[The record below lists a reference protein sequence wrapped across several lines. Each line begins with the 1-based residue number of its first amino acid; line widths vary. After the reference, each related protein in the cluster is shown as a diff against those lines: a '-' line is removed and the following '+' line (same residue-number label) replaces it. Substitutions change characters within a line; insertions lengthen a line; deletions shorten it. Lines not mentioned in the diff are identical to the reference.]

1 MKIAY
6 ILFDGI
12 TLLDFIGFYDP
23 IKNIKTK
30 GFMENLNWHL
40 CATKKS
46 IMDSF
51 GLEIIVDK
59 IKPDLSVY
67 DMIVVPGGY
76 GTRELQHN
84 IEFIEWLRTGENV
97 DYIVSICTGSL
108 LIGSAGFL
116 KNKTATTNF
125 NEYKSLEKYCEKVA
139 QARIVDD
146 NNTITA
152 GAVASSLDLGLYVS
166 KKLIGK
172 EKTEEIRIGMD
183 YHPEKF
189 EIITIIS
196 TVSYEKPF
204 PRS

>member
-6 ILFDGI
+6 ILFDEI
-12 TLLDFIGFYDP
+12 TLLDLIGFYDP

-30 GFMENLNWHL
+30 GFMENLNWDL

-46 IMDSF
+46 IKDSF

-59 IKPDLSVY
+59 IKPDLSDY

-76 GTRELQHN
+76 GTRKLQYD
-84 IEFIEWLRTGENV
+84 IEFIDWLRTGENV
-97 DYIVSICTGSL
+97 DFIVSICTGSL
-108 LIGSAGFL
+108 LIGAAGFL

-125 NEYKSLEKYCEKVA
+125 NEYKSLEKYCERVA

-146 NNTITA
+146 DNIITA
-152 GAVASSLDLGLYVS
+152 GAVASSLDLGLYLAE
-166 KKLIGK
+166 KLIGK

-183 YHPEKF
+183 YHPNKF
-189 EIITIIS
+189 EIITVANKS
-196 TVSYEKPF
+196 NCDTG
-204 PRS
+204 R

>member
-6 ILFDGI
+6 ILFDEI

-30 GFMENLNWHL
+30 GFMENLNWDL

-46 IMDSF
+46 IKDSF

-59 IKPDLSVY
+59 IKPDLSDY

-84 IEFIEWLRTGENV
+84 TEFIEWLRTGKNV

-125 NEYKSLEKYCEKVA
+125 NEYKSLEKYCEKVV
-139 QARIVDD
+139 QTRIVDD

-152 GAVASSLDLGLYVS
+152 GAVASSLDLGLYLS
-166 KKLIGK
+166 EKLIGK

-183 YHPEKF
+183 YHPKKN
-189 EIITIIS
+189 EIITVANTIYS
-196 TVSYEKPF
+196 KLGD
-204 PRS
+204 

>member
-6 ILFDGI
+6 IIFDGI

-23 IKNIKTK
+23 IKNIKAK
-30 GFMENLNWHL
+30 GFMENLNWDL

-46 IMDSF
+46 IKDSF

-59 IKPDLSVY
+59 IKPNLSNY
-67 DMIVVPGGY
+67 DMVVVPGGY
-76 GTRELQHN
+76 GTRKFQYN

-108 LIGSAGFL
+108 LIGAAGFL

-146 NNTITA
+146 NNIITA

-166 KKLIGK
+166 EKLIGK

-189 EIITIIS
+189 EIITIANK
-196 TVSYEKPF
+196 ELC
-204 PRS
+204 

>member
-6 ILFDGI
+6 ILFDEI

-30 GFMENLNWHL
+30 GFMKILNWDL

-46 IMDSF
+46 IKDSF

-59 IKPDLSVY
+59 IKPDLSDY

-76 GTRELQHN
+76 GTRELQYN
-84 IEFIEWLRTGENV
+84 TEFIDWLRTGDNV
-97 DYIVSICTGSL
+97 DYIVSVCTGSL
-108 LIGSAGFL
+108 LIGAAGFL

-125 NEYKSLEKYCEKVA
+125 NAYNSLEKYCKRVA

-152 GAVASSLDLGLYVS
+152 GAVASSLDLGLYICE
-166 KKLIGK
+166 KLIGK

-183 YHPEKF
+183 YQPEKF
-189 EIITIIS
+189 EIINVANNS
-196 TVSYEKPF
+196 NSK
-204 PRS
+204 

>member
-1 MKIAY
+1 
-6 ILFDGI
+6 
-12 TLLDFIGFYDP
+12 
-23 IKNIKTK
+23 
-30 GFMENLNWHL
+30 MENLNWDL
-40 CATKKS
+40 CSTKKS
-46 IMDSF
+46 IKDSF

-59 IKPDLSVY
+59 IKPELSDY

-76 GTRELQHN
+76 GTRKLQYN
-84 IEFIEWLRTGENV
+84 TEFIEWLRTGKNV
-97 DYIVSICTGSL
+97 DYIVSICTGSI

-116 KNKTATTNF
+116 KNKSATTNF
-125 NEYKSLEKYCEKVA
+125 NEYESLEKYCEKVV

-166 KKLIGK
+166 EKLIGK

-189 EIITIIS
+189 KIIT
-196 TVSYEKPF
+196 VANNG
-204 PRS
+204 

>member
-6 ILFDGI
+6 ILFDEI

-30 GFMENLNWHL
+30 GFMENLDWDL

-46 IMDSF
+46 IKDSF

-59 IKPDLSVY
+59 IKPDLSDY
-67 DMIVVPGGY
+67 DMIIVPGGF
-76 GTRELQHN
+76 GTRELQYN
-84 IEFIEWLRTGENV
+84 TEFIDWIKTGENV

-108 LIGSAGFL
+108 LIGAAGFL

-125 NEYKSLEKYCEKVA
+125 NEYKSLEKYCERVA
-139 QARIVDD
+139 RARIVDD

-152 GAVASSLDLGLYVS
+152 GAVASSLDLGLYIS
-166 KKLIGK
+166 EKLVGK

-183 YHPEKF
+183 YRPKKL
-189 EIITIIS
+189 EIITVANRG
-196 TVSYEKPF
+196 TVIKSK
-204 PRS
+204 

>member
-6 ILFDGI
+6 ILFDEI

-30 GFMENLNWHL
+30 RFMENLNWDL

-46 IMDSF
+46 IKDSF
-51 GLEIIVDK
+51 GLEIIADK
-59 IKPDLSVY
+59 IKPNLSDY

-76 GTRELQHN
+76 GTRKLQYN
-84 IEFIEWLRTGENV
+84 TEFIDWIKTGENV

-116 KNKTATTNF
+116 RNKTATTNF
-125 NEYKSLEKYCEKVA
+125 NEYKSLEKYCERVV

-146 NNTITA
+146 NNIITA
-152 GAVASSLDLGLYVS
+152 GAVASSLDLGLYLCE
-166 KKLIGK
+166 KLVGK

-189 EIITIIS
+189 EIITVANNGYS
-196 TVSYEKPF
+196 
-204 PRS
+204 

>member
-6 ILFDGI
+6 ILFDEI

-30 GFMENLNWHL
+30 GFIKNLNWDL

-46 IMDSF
+46 ITDSF

-67 DMIVVPGGY
+67 DMIVVPGGF
-76 GTRELQHN
+76 GTRELQYN
-84 IEFIEWLRTGENV
+84 VAFIEWLKTGKNV

-108 LIGSAGFL
+108 LLGAAGFL

-125 NEYKSLEKYCEKVA
+125 NEYKSLEKYCGKVA
-139 QARIVDD
+139 EARIVDD
-146 NNTITA
+146 TNTITA
-152 GAVASSLDLGLYVS
+152 GAVTSSLDLGLYVS
-166 KKLIGK
+166 EKLIGK
-172 EKTEEIRIGMD
+172 EKTEEIRIAMD
-183 YHPEKF
+183 YHPGIF
-189 EIITIIS
+189 EIMTIVN
-196 TVSYEKPF
+196 TVKKT
-204 PRS
+204 